1 MIWLRRLSWCVM
13 WAGLLIA
20 VLNHQDV
27 LAGMG
32 GLSTRVFTGAVLAI
46 AIGLLGIY
54 ITRRPGDSGFG
65 F

>member
-1 MIWLRRLSWCVM
+1 M

-20 VLNHQDV
+20 VFNHQDV

-32 GLSTRVFTGAVLAI
+32 GLSARVFTGAVIAI

-54 ITRRPGDSGFG
+54 ITRRPGDNGFG